1 MRTPKRLGRP
11 STIENAPDS
20 ILNEA
25 ARLFAVTGYDGS
37 SISQI
42 SDALGITK
50 PAIYHY
56 FPSKRAIYDEIIIRV
71 LDGLYEAV
79 SAKVA
84 ELPPGRQQLRQ
95 FMLSHAAF
103 LEENFWGFAAMLV
116 GFGGM
121 DDAETKGEAVI
132 IRDRYEALLRQ
143 IICDAVA
150 VGELRDVDVVATGR
164 AILSMLNWMTRW
176 FRPGGAQSA
185 TEIAETYFMLIADGI
200 GRTSGSDPIAQ
211 A

>member
-1 MRTPKRLGRP
+1 MQTPKRPGRP
-11 STIENAPDS
+11 STIENASDS
-20 ILNEA
+20 ILKEA
-25 ARLFAVTGYDGS
+25 ARLFAVTGYDGA

-56 FPSKRAIYDEIIIRV
+56 FPSKRAIYDEIILRM
-71 LDGLYEAV
+71 LDGLYESV
-79 SAKVA
+79 STKVA
-84 ELPPGRQQLRQ
+84 ALPPGRRQLRQ

-121 DDAETKGEAVI
+121 DDVETKAEAVV
-132 IRDRYEALLRQ
+132 IRDRYEALLRR
-143 IICDAVA
+143 IICDAMA

-164 AILSMLNWMTRW
+164 AILSMLNWMARW

-185 TEIAETYFMLIADGI
+185 AEIAETYFTLIVDGI
-200 GRTSGSDPIAQ
+200 AQ
-211 A
+211 HPDANSTAGG